1 MDEALGGRPSITPPV
16 LVASAWGESSR
27 PAAGSSSDPRGASP
41 QPTAEQQMVEETGPA
56 SLLPSAKRQRADP
69 VLEFLEAQTARA
81 EERATREEEREE
93 RLLALLE
100 RIVDKM

>member
-27 PAAGSSSDPRGASP
+27 PAAGSSSDTRGASP
-41 QPTAEQQMVEETGPA
+41 QPTAEQQMVEETGP
-56 SLLPSAKRQRADP
+56 AKRQRADP

-100 RIVDKM
+100 RIDDKM

>member
-27 PAAGSSSDPRGASP
+27 PAAGSSSDTRGASP
-41 QPTAEQQMVEETGPA
+41 QPTAEQQMVEETGP
-56 SLLPSAKRQRADP
+56 AKRQRADP

-81 EERATREEEREE
+81 EDRATREE